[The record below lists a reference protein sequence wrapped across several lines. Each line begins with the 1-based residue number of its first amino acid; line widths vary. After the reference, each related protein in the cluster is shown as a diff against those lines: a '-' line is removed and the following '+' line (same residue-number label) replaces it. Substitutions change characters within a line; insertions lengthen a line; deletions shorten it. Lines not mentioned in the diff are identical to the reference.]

1 MLVNDFT
8 ATVITRIQANTIPI
22 GMVQQVLDRDEDP
35 DILAQNVAQLPT
47 ACVIP
52 VGAGKLTASMMMGS
66 SDMLEEF
73 QQMIVVYYRQNVNNE
88 APYMDIDTLRGY
100 AKALINLFSSNTRGS
115 PFYRSFNGGVVYKAT
130 AEFHPYQ
137 AKDYLLS
144 RMLVTLFVKG
154 VEI

>member
-8 ATVITRIQANTIPI
+8 VTVIARIQANSAAI

-52 VGAGKLTASMMMGS
+52 VGAGKLTANMYIGS

-73 QQMIVVYYRQNVNNE
+73 QQMIVV
-88 APYMDIDTLRGY
+88 
-100 AKALINLFSSNTRGS
+100 
-115 PFYRSFNGGVVYKAT
+115 
-130 AEFHPYQ
+130 
-137 AKDYLLS
+137 
-144 RMLVTLFVKG
+144 
-154 VEI
+154 